1 MAKKNEAVEA
11 MAEKIFTVAAADEV
25 ARFAEEYTEVPLR
38 WGESRSEYADG
49 MEALQAYL
57 YALADAARTAAKAF
71 ADGPEEDEE

>member
-25 ARFAEEYTEVPLR
+25 ARFAEEYT
-38 WGESRSEYADG
+38 GESRSEYADG

>member
-11 MAEKIFTVAAADEV
+11 LAEKIFTVAAADEV
-25 ARFAEEYTEVPLR
+25 SQFAADYT
-38 WGESRSEYADG
+38 GESRSEYADG